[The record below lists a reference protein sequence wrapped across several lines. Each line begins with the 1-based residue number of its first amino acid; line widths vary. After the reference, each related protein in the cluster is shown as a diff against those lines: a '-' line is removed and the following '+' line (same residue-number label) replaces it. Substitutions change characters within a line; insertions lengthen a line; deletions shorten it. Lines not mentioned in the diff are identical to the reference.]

1 MFFQRIVLQ
10 SGFVSFW
17 STITP
22 YLISHTCSCYCDI
35 ILILSVFFCDSGSF
49 LSQVELERG
58 KTLHIKAL
66 ALGDLN
72 KSGQREVFFELNGQL
87 RSVLV
92 KDTAAM
98 KVTVCCLFSSL
109 DWFVSS
115 LKSNYPDT
123 NSTLNHSDMFCECS
137 LFLSRGENNF
147 CHMLKMI
154 LLLLSWAFIT

>member
-1 MFFQRIVLQ
+1 MFFRPILFQ
-10 SGFVSFW
+10 SGFVCFS

-22 YLISHTCSCYCDI
+22 HLISHTYRCYYDFFFA
-35 ILILSVFFCDSGSF
+35 VFLCDSGSF

-123 NSTLNHSDMFCECS
+123 SSTLNHSDMFCECS
-137 LFLSRGENNF
+137 LFLSRGVNNF
-147 CHMLKMI
+147 CHKLKMI

>member
-1 MFFQRIVLQ
+1 MFLYV
-10 SGFVSFW
+10 
-17 STITP
+17 
-22 YLISHTCSCYCDI
+22 
-35 ILILSVFFCDSGSF
+35 SGSF

-115 LKSNYPDT
+115 LKSNYPDA

-137 LFLSRGENNF
+137 LFSLEV
-147 CHMLKMI
+147 
-154 LLLLSWAFIT
+154 

>member
-1 MFFQRIVLQ
+1 MFL
-10 SGFVSFW
+10 
-17 STITP
+17 
-22 YLISHTCSCYCDI
+22 
-35 ILILSVFFCDSGSF
+35 CDSGSF

-137 LFLSRGENNF
+137 LFLSRGVNNF
-147 CHMLKMI
+147 CHKLKMI